1 MEIKI
6 GKHIITSKRIFSV
19 LFAFILIATISEIIT
34 NIFFEKRF
42 NTETVV
48 PLAFFTYVCY
58 RFSGINKKH
67 I

>member
-6 GKHIITSKRIFSV
+6 GKHIITSKSIFNV
-19 LFAFILIATISEIIT
+19 LFPFVLIATISEIIA

-48 PLAFFTYVCY
+48 PLAFFTYLCY
-58 RFSGINKKH
+58 YFSGINKKH

>member
-1 MEIKI
+1 MEMKI
-6 GKHIITSKRIFSV
+6 GKHTITSARIFSI
-19 LFAFILIATISEIIT
+19 LFVIVLIATISQIIT

-48 PLAFFTYVCY
+48 LSAFITCVSYY
-58 RFSGINKKH
+58 FSGINKKH